1 MIRKMRPKQKY
12 DFLIKKTC
20 ILEQKTNLSL
30 MENYLKIRFF
40 VKL

>member
-12 DFLIKKTC
+12 DFLIKKAC